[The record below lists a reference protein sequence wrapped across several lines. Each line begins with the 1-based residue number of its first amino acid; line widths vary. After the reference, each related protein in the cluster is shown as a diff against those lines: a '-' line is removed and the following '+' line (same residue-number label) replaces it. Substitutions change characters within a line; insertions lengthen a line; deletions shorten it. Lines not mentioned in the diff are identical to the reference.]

1 VTKGVDVLQIS
12 SRLEDR
18 ENSGKICNYA
28 NLLVELS
35 SVVPDGIVCFF
46 TSYRYM
52 EHITIKWE
60 EMKILNKIREKKLI
74 LIETQ
79 NHYETILALENY

>member
-1 VTKGVDVLQIS
+1 VTKGADMLQIS

-18 ENSGKICNYA
+18 ENAGKIPNYG

-35 SVVPDGIVCFF
+35 SVFPDSIFCFF

-52 EHITIKWE
+52 EHIIIKWE
-60 EMKILNKIREKKLI
+60 EMKILDKINQR
-74 LIETQ
+74 
-79 NHYETILALENY
+79 